1 MYDSPHSAAGST
13 WIIHTTVSYSVGPG
27 YTKMITGAP
36 ATSTSTS
43 WGAPASTGTGSWE
56 AVSGKTSA
64 WVSTPAAPTPTPAQ
78 YKGDAAKGALGVGAV
93 AVAGLA
99 MLL

>member
-36 ATSTSTS
+36 ATSTSS
-43 WGAPASTGTGSWE
+43 APASTGTGSWE
-56 AVSGKTSA
+56 NVSGKTSA

-78 YKGDAAKGALGVGAV
+78 YKGDAAKGAMGVGAI